1 MVPFKTVRIEPGVY
15 HVFVSGNLLYEVK
28 KVPMEITRTWAAFWT
43 VQDISADKTFSEF
56 VSLKECKDFIKAEL
70 LKG

>member
-1 MVPFKTVRIEPGVY
+1 MAFKTVKVKPGIY
-15 HVFVSGNLLYEVK
+15 HIFVSENLLYKVT
-28 KVPMEITRTWAAFWT
+28 KVPMEITKTWAAFWT
-43 VQDISADKTFSEF
+43 VEDILNNKTFSEF